1 MIVRLEYYKVFQ
13 VKTINKTMAFVY
25 RTINDDNSSTSFT
38 PGPGAYFNS
47 KKYKN
52 QP

>member
-1 MIVRLEYYKVFQ
+1 
-13 VKTINKTMAFVY
+13 MAFVY
-25 RTINDDNSSTSFT
+25 RTINDDELPKSRT